1 MDDNDTVLTIG
12 VGKGSLEMVQLLL
25 AKEADVNMPYCKQK
39 TRSYNTMQY
48 STVQYSTVHKL
59 Y

>member
-39 TRSYNTMQY
+39 PVHTMQY
-48 STVQYSTVHKL
+48 STVV
-59 Y
+59 